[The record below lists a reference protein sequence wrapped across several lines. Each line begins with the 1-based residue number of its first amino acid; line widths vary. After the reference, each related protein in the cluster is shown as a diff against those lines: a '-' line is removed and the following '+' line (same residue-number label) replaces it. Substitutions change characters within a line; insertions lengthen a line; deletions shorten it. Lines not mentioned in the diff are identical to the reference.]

1 MLRHRYLRTHLTLTV
16 LFGGFLMLIYSPMI
30 SVFVLSFQGE
40 GGGLTFPLRGV
51 SLHWF
56 RSLFVEQQLAGNIW
70 AALQRSL
77 ILGIVVAVVTFVV
90 AFLAG
95 LAFRRPFR
103 GANLLFQI
111 TVASLVT
118 PSILVSLGIGVL
130 FTTLGLPKGLLSS
143 GLGAHLTWTLPVG
156 VLVMFSAFA
165 RFDARLE
172 EAAIDAGASGWQCA
186 REVLVPVL
194 APSLAGVALLGLT
207 LSYDEFSRSVLVMGT
222 GNTLPL
228 ELFAMTTNITTPA
241 IYALGTVTTVFSLAV
256 LLAGGGA
263 IALLR
268 RRRIG
273 P

>member
-1 MLRHRYLRTHLTLTV
+1 MLRHRYLGAHLTLTV

-77 ILGIVVAVVTFVV
+77 ILGIVVAAVTFVV

-103 GANLLFQI
+103 GA
-111 TVASLVT
+111 
-118 PSILVSLGIGVL
+118 
-130 FTTLGLPKGLLSS
+130 
-143 GLGAHLTWTLPVG
+143 
-156 VLVMFSAFA
+156 
-165 RFDARLE
+165 
-172 EAAIDAGASGWQCA
+172 
-186 REVLVPVL
+186 VLVPVL

-263 IALLR
+263 IVLLR
-268 RRRIG
+268 KRRIG